1 MLFDTNETKYSK
13 DGIYQMSKLIRR
25 KTKQNI
31 CVWCGKRLWWW
42 QRRRCVSPR
51 ATAPGDVESSGVW
64 CKTCSDVRRLPK
76 SELGKWIEAAIT
88 CAIMCVVLILVVLA
102 IEYFDKLGWI

>member
-1 MLFDTNETKYSK
+1 M
-13 DGIYQMSKLIRR
+13 